1 MKITNIRTTSILFCT
16 KKKNNKMKKNINGKK
31 ILHVIKMVSL
41 SLLAIKKQLQ
51 QLQRLNS
58 IVNSFIGV
66 SMKELMM
73 LLSS

>member
-1 MKITNIRTTSILFCT
+1 ME
-16 KKKNNKMKKNINGKK
+16 KK
-31 ILHVIKMVSL
+31 ILHVIKMVSQ